1 LTATRTRLRWTAA
14 LAVLSMAAVA
24 DAQTPSVSSDISV
37 TLVEIP
43 VEVTKGDEPVRGLT
57 AADFEVREGNR
68 SLPIVSF
75 EIVDLEAPP
84 EPDAPPPPP
93 AARRHI
99 LFLFDFANSDRPL
112 LEQGIAA
119 ARTVLAEGLD
129 PRDLAG
135 VAVYLPTG
143 ELPVLLSFTT
153 DRTAATRTV
162 DGLEAVLNGKAP
174 EKGSALDPLRLTGMD
189 SQTLLNRMWKLE
201 ERNVAAEL
209 LADLNTGAGRGPDLQ
224 SEILA
229 HSAAVHQ
236 ASLEARAS
244 AHVIT
249 MADAMEGLV
258 KALRSVEG
266 RKYLAFFSQG
276 FDPGLIGKAPS
287 MVSATGTGS
296 DILKKLEETF
306 EDLRRSGWVLH
317 GVDIAGVK
325 RGSLSA
331 DSLFY
336 MANSTGG
343 KLVEGTND
351 LAKGFGRAMRRSLH
365 SYLVS
370 VQVDDVAFDGS
381 YHELEVKLRNPQKGV
396 RLHHRGGYF
405 APLPFKNQDDVRRL
419 ADAARLVGGEEESD
433 ELGVQV
439 IAVPLRSGGETTPV
453 AVLLEVPGD
462 RLLAPG
468 SPKVGIEAYGY
479 ALDEQGSS
487 RDFFAQSVD
496 MEVAKV
502 GPRLSLGGLRIVG
515 RLDLPPGEHR
525 LRVLVRDRVDGRTS
539 LLTVPLSLRTDENHI
554 DAFFLPPA
562 EDPWILVRPVEAGFE
577 LRGRSLAPA
586 AQATLPAS
594 GEAQLLIVGHG
605 LTGEEAVLDGIILNA
620 EGKPVEGGKLELLGV
635 TPGEAGEPDMV
646 VGRLSAGSLP
656 PGSYLLKLRLGDNLH
671 SEPRTQAVTLRP
683 FRISS
688 VVFR

>member
-1 LTATRTRLRWTAA
+1 
-14 LAVLSMAAVA
+14 MVA
-24 DAQTPSVSSDISV
+24 AQTPSVSSDISV

-68 SLPIVSF
+68 TLPIVSF

-84 EPDAPPPPP
+84 EPDAPLPPP
-93 AARRHI
+93 AARRHV

-119 ARTVLAEGLD
+119 SRTVLAEGLD

-153 DRTAATRTV
+153 DRAAATRTI
-162 DGLEAVLNGKAP
+162 DGLEAVLNGKVP
-174 EKGSALDPLRLTGMD
+174 EKGTALDPLRQTGMD
-189 SQTLLNRMWKLE
+189 SHTLANRIAKIE

-236 ASLEARAS
+236 ASLEDRES

-249 MADAMEGLV
+249 MADAMQGLV
-258 KALRSVEG
+258 RALRSVEG

-276 FDPGLIGKAPS
+276 FNPGLINKGPS
-287 MVSATGTGS
+287 IDSASGIGS
-296 DILKKLEETF
+296 DILKKLGETF
-306 EDLRRSGWVLH
+306 AELRRSGWVLH

-336 MANSTGG
+336 MANGTGG
-343 KLVEGTND
+343 KLIEGTND

-381 YHELEVKLRNPQKGV
+381 YHELEVKLRSSQKGV
-396 RLHHRGGYF
+396 QLHHRGGYF
-405 APLPFKNQDDVRRL
+405 APLPFKNQEDVRRL

-439 IAVPLRSGGETTPV
+439 IAVPLRSRGEINPV
-453 AVLLEVPGD
+453 SILLEVQGD
-462 RLLAPG
+462 RLLTPG

-479 ALDEQGSS
+479 VLDEQGSS

-496 MEVAKV
+496 LDVEKV
-502 GPRLSLGGLRIVG
+502 GSRLAQGGVRILG

-525 LRVLVRDRVDGRTS
+525 LRVLVRDRADGRTS
-539 LLTVPLSLRTDENHI
+539 LLTVPLSLRADEAHM

-562 EDPWILVRPVEAGFE
+562 GDPWILARPVEGGLD
-577 LRGRSLAPA
+577 LRGRSLAAA

-605 LTGEEAVLDGIILNA
+605 LTGGEAVLDG
-620 EGKPVEGGKLELLGV
+620 
-635 TPGEAGEPDMV
+635 
-646 VGRLSAGSLP
+646 
-656 PGSYLLKLRLGDNLH
+656 RLG
-671 SEPRTQAVTLRP
+671 SEPRTQAVILRP

-688 VVFR
+688 AGSR